1 MANHDQKRASV
12 TDKGGQSAFRR
23 GVVALLPELRAFAR
37 FLTKDRTR
45 ADDLVQEAVVR
56 AFASRDQFSAETNL
70 KAWSFTILRNLFY
83 EQARRCKRE
92 QEILSEYKEQ
102 PLPSAASGEKHDDVN
117 DLNKLLW
124 ELPDDQ
130 REALMLVGAQELS
143 YEEAAV
149 ICGVSAGTIKSRVS
163 RARSFLVSLRD
174 GAED

>member
-1 MANHDQKRASV
+1 M
-12 TDKGGQSAFRR
+12 
-23 GVVALLPELRAFAR
+23 PELRAFAR

-56 AFASRDQFSAETNL
+56 VFASRDQFSAETNL
-70 KAWSFTILRNLFY
+70 KAWSFTILRNFFY

-92 QEILSEYKEQ
+92 QEILSEYQEQ
-102 PLPSAASGEKHDDVN
+102 PLVSASSGEKHDEVN

-143 YEEAAV
+143 YEEAAA

-163 RARSFLVSLRD
+163 RARAFLVSLRD
-174 GAED
+174 EGAG